1 METNEVKK
9 TVSELVWE
17 KPNINM
23 KLLDYIGKGY
33 KFAFGLMARW
43 YVFGTDIHDS
53 INSKL

>member
-1 METNEVKK
+1 MKTNEVKK

-17 KPNINM
+17 NPNINM

-33 KFAFGLMARW
+33 KFAIGLMARW
-43 YVFGTDIHDS
+43 YVFDHDIHDS